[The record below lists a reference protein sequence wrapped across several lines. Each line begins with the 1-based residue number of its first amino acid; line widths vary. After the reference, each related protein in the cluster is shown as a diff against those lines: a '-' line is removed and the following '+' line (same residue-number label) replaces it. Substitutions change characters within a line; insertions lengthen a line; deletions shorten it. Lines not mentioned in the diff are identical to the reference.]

1 MALFKKLKKDIGID
15 EETSSKKNKKKEELI
30 KTNKKEPVA
39 TVAKTWAEE
48 PKKEAPE
55 KKVPQKETPKID
67 YAENMKKIST
77 TVKGDA
83 DWLQSKGQLAVDV
96 YQTDTDFCIQA
107 PIAGMNQENLDIAIE
122 DEMLIIKGERE
133 EPNQDKEK
141 KYFSQE
147 CYWGPFSR
155 EVVLPEDVDSE
166 KIKASLKSG
175 ILLITI
181 PKTKSVKKKIAIE
194 ID

>member
-1 MALFKKLKKDIGID
+1 MALFKKLKKDIGIN
-15 EETSSKKNKKKEELI
+15 EETSSKKKKKKAEPVKTKKEEPATPV
-30 KTNKKEPVA
+30 KTEAV
-39 TVAKTWAEE
+39 V

-55 KKVPQKETPKID
+55 KKVPQKETPKTD
-67 YAENMKKIST
+67 HVANMKKIST

-122 DEMLIIKGERE
+122 DEMLVIKGERE

-155 EVVLPEDVDSE
+155 EVVLPEDIDPE

-181 PKTKSVKKKIAIE
+181 PKTKAVKKKIAIE

>member
-1 MALFKKLKKDIGID
+1 MALFKKLKKDIGIN
-15 EETSSKKNKKKEELI
+15 EETSSKKKKKKAEPVKTKKEEPATPV
-30 KTNKKEPVA
+30 KTEAV
-39 TVAKTWAEE
+39 V

-55 KKVPQKETPKID
+55 KKVPQKETPKTD
-67 YAENMKKIST
+67 HVANMKKIST

-107 PIAGMNQENLDIAIE
+107 PIAGINQENLDIAIE
-122 DEMLIIKGERE
+122 DEMLVIKGERE

-141 KYFSQE
+141 KYSDQE

-155 EVVLPEDVDSE
+155 EIVLPEDIDPE

-181 PKTKSVKKKIAIE
+181 PKTKAVKKKIAIE